1 VSVGIDTVDDMQ
13 STPAIEAIDLVK
25 RFGDNPAVDGVSFT
39 VPPGTVLGLLGPN
52 GAGKTTTVR
61 MMTTLTEPTSGTAR
75 VAGYDVRRE
84 PDKVRRS
91 MGLTG
96 QVATVDELLTGR
108 ENIRMIGSLYGI
120 RRKELARLGD
130 QLLEQFSIAD
140 AADQVVKSYSG
151 GMRRRLDLAVSLL
164 ASPPVLFLDEPTTG
178 LDPRSRSDLWD
189 VLRSLVEQGTTLL
202 LTTQY
207 LEEADQLA
215 DNIVVM
221 DRGRIIAEGSPLQL
235 KQQAGNASL
244 IVTVTNAEDLPAA
257 QALLAKTGA
266 EVFVDAGPRQLTAAA
281 DGLADMVRV
290 AGWLRDSDIDVDDI
304 GLSRPS
310 LDDVFLSLTG
320 HRTEEGI
327 QAQTIVFTAFV
338 VASGIT
344 ADVEK
349 GIIDRFRS
357 LPISRSS
364 VLIGRSVAS
373 LLHSSLGVV
382 VMTVTGLAIGWRIR
396 GGIAEAALAFALI
409 LVFGFSMIW
418 FGILIGS
425 VMRSVEA
432 VNGVMF
438 TVLFPIT
445 FLANTFAP
453 TEPMQHWLRV
463 IAEWNPVS
471 SLAQAMRELWG
482 NGGPAPAS
490 AQLPLHHPVIATILW
505 SLMLTAIFAPLRCAP
520 TPVEPGADCRRVRAR
535 PSGFAGRL
543 GTGP

>member
-1 VSVGIDTVDDMQ
+1 LSRQNKTNSRVSVRADTVGDM
-13 STPAIEAIDLVK
+13 TPAIEAIDLVK
-25 RFGDNPAVDGVSFT
+25 RFGDNTAVDRVSFE

-61 MMTTLTEPTSGTAR
+61 MMTTLTKPTSGTAR
-75 VAGYDVRRE
+75 VAGYDVYRE

-140 AADQVVKSYSG
+140 AADRVVKSYSG

-164 ASPPVLFLDEPTTG
+164 AAPPVLFLDEPTTG

-189 VLRSLVEQGTTLL
+189 VLRGLVQGGTTLL

-215 DNIVVM
+215 DNIVVI

-244 IVTVTNAEDLPAA
+244 IVTVSKAEDLSAA
-257 QALLAKTGA
+257 KALMNKTGA
-266 EVFVDAGPRQLTAAA
+266 EVFVDAGARQLTAAA
-281 DGLADMVRV
+281 EGLPDMVRV

-320 HRTEEGI
+320 HRTAEEE
-327 QAQTIVFTAFV
+327 V
-338 VASGIT
+338 
-344 ADVEK
+344 
-349 GIIDRFRS
+349 
-357 LPISRSS
+357 
-364 VLIGRSVAS
+364 
-373 LLHSSLGVV
+373 
-382 VMTVTGLAIGWRIR
+382 
-396 GGIAEAALAFALI
+396 
-409 LVFGFSMIW
+409 
-418 FGILIGS
+418 
-425 VMRSVEA
+425 
-432 VNGVMF
+432 
-438 TVLFPIT
+438 
-445 FLANTFAP
+445 
-453 TEPMQHWLRV
+453 
-463 IAEWNPVS
+463 
-471 SLAQAMRELWG
+471 
-482 NGGPAPAS
+482 
-490 AQLPLHHPVIATILW
+490 
-505 SLMLTAIFAPLRCAP
+505 
-520 TPVEPGADCRRVRAR
+520 GA
-535 PSGFAGRL
+535 
-543 GTGP
+543 